1 MELGTKEFNDSA
13 MEMFGGKP
21 KQQTAVEWYIK
32 KIKEARQMGDD
43 INMEMD
49 IWHTLDVLIEKGEQ
63 AKEMEKQQQE
73 NFASWCIKKR
83 VDFFD
88 STEIGETYTIDGF
101 VSRYKMN
108 ELLEIY
114 KKEKGL

>member
-1 MELGTKEFNDSA
+1 MTLKEKLNEQLS
-13 MEMFGGKP
+13 
-21 KQQTAVEWYIK
+21 
-32 KIKEARQMGDD
+32 EAFS
-43 INMEMD
+43 NE
-49 IWHTLDVLIEKGEQ
+49 IEKLTDEFAIGF
-63 AKEMEKQQQE
+63 AK
-73 NFASWCIKKR
+73 WCIKKR

-88 STEIGETYTIDGF
+88 DTEIGETYTIDGF